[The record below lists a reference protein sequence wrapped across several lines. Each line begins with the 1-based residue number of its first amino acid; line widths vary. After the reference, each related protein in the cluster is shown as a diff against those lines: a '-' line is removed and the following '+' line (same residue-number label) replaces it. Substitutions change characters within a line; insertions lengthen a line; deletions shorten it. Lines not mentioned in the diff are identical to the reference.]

1 MGWVCNMEIMR
12 IYAISMTIFA
22 ICLILILIINTVIFM
37 DLKLPSKNISSS
49 IRNKIK
55 YLLRINITSINNI
68 FKVID
73 DVWEVESIFP
83 HDRPYNYV
91 LSEDREI
98 NAALKLA
105 TAPLQYIP
113 DLEKDECKSFAYIQ
127 KLLIL
132 SGIRDKNITYP
143 GTVFYIRYSDV
154 YFKSRGSDR
163 RFDYAWADVKLKD
176 GTIIDGIVLPHKPM
190 RDDNSWYIFYD
201 KNRLRHMSCDEYMFN
216 TMIIMLTFEAA
227 MMTKYYGLLGDEKY
241 NITRVLEEVSSIC
254 VLIKGLEDAMKR
266 HKLRSF
272 TDITSDKVLDKVFKS
287 IGWAK

>member
-1 MGWVCNMEIMR
+1 MEIMR
-12 IYAISMTIFA
+12 IYAIFMTIFA
-22 ICLILILIINTVIFM
+22 ICLILMLIITTVIFM

-68 FKVID
+68 FKVFN
-73 DVWEVESIFP
+73 DVLEVESIFP
-83 HDRPYNYV
+83 HDRPHNYV

-132 SGIRDKNITYP
+132 SGIRDKNIAYP
-143 GTVFYIRYSDV
+143 GTVFYIKYSDV

>member
-1 MGWVCNMEIMR
+1 MEIMR

-22 ICLILILIINTVIFM
+22 ICLILMLIITTVICM

-68 FKVID
+68 FKVFN
-73 DVWEVESIFP
+73 DVLEVESIFP
-83 HDRPYNYV
+83 HDRPRNYI

-132 SGIRDKNITYP
+132 SGIRDKNIAYP

-272 TDITSDKVLDKVFKS
+272 TDITSDKVLDKAFKS

>member
-1 MGWVCNMEIMR
+1 MEIMR

-22 ICLILILIINTVIFM
+22 ICLILMLIITTVICM

-68 FKVID
+68 FKVFN
-73 DVWEVESIFP
+73 DVLEVESIFP
-83 HDRPYNYV
+83 HDRPHNYV
-91 LSEDREI
+91 LSEDSEI

-132 SGIRDKNITYP
+132 SEIRDKNIAYP
-143 GTVFYIRYSDV
+143 GTVFYIKYSDV

-190 RDDNSWYIFYD
+190 RDNNSWYIFYD

-272 TDITSDKVLDKVFKS
+272 TDITSDKVLDKAFKS

>member
-1 MGWVCNMEIMR
+1 MEIMR

-22 ICLILILIINTVIFM
+22 ICLILMLIITTVIFM

-68 FKVID
+68 FKVFN
-73 DVWEVESIFP
+73 DVLEVESIFP
-83 HDRPYNYV
+83 HDRPHNYV
-91 LSEDREI
+91 LSEDSEI

-132 SGIRDKNITYP
+132 SEIRDKNIAYP
-143 GTVFYIRYSDV
+143 GTVFYIKYSDV

-190 RDDNSWYIFYD
+190 RDNNSWYIFYD

-272 TDITSDKVLDKVFKS
+272 TDITSDKVLDKAFKS

>member
-1 MGWVCNMEIMR
+1 MEIMR

-22 ICLILILIINTVIFM
+22 ICLILMLIITTVIFM

-68 FKVID
+68 FEVFN
-73 DVWEVESIFP
+73 DVLEVESIFP
-83 HDRPYNYV
+83 HDRPHNYV

-272 TDITSDKVLDKVFKS
+272 TDITSDKVLDKAFKS

>member
-1 MGWVCNMEIMR
+1 MEIMR

-22 ICLILILIINTVIFM
+22 IFLILMLIITTVIFM

-68 FKVID
+68 FKVFN
-73 DVWEVESIFP
+73 DVLEVESIFP
-83 HDRPYNYV
+83 HDRPHNYV

-132 SGIRDKNITYP
+132 SEIRDKNIAYP
-143 GTVFYIRYSDV
+143 GTVFYIKYSDV

-190 RDDNSWYIFYD
+190 RDNNSWSIFYD

-272 TDITSDKVLDKVFKS
+272 TDITSDKVLDKAFKS

>member
-1 MGWVCNMEIMR
+1 MEIMR

-22 ICLILILIINTVIFM
+22 ICLILMLIITTVIFI

-68 FKVID
+68 FKVFN
-73 DVWEVESIFP
+73 DVLEVESIFP
-83 HDRPYNYV
+83 HDRPRNYI

-132 SGIRDKNITYP
+132 SGIRDKNIVYP

-241 NITRVLEEVSSIC
+241 NITRLLEEVSSIC

>member
-1 MGWVCNMEIMR
+1 MEIMR

-22 ICLILILIINTVIFM
+22 ICLILMLIITTVIFM

-68 FKVID
+68 FKVFNDIL
-73 DVWEVESIFP
+73 EVESIFP
-83 HDRPYNYV
+83 HDRPHNYV

-132 SGIRDKNITYP
+132 SGIRDKNIAYP
-143 GTVFYIRYSDV
+143 GTVFYIKYSDV

-190 RDDNSWYIFYD
+190 RDNNSWYIFYD

-272 TDITSDKVLDKVFKS
+272 TDITSDKVLDKAFKS

>member
-1 MGWVCNMEIMR
+1 MEIMR
-12 IYAISMTIFA
+12 IYNIFMTIFV

-68 FKVID
+68 FKVFN
-73 DVWEVESIFP
+73 DVLEVESIFP
-83 HDRPYNYV
+83 HDRPHNYV
-91 LSEDREI
+91 LLEDRKI

-132 SGIRDKNITYP
+132 SGIRDKNIAYP
-143 GTVFYIRYSDV
+143 GTVSYIKYSDV

-163 RFDYAWADVKLKD
+163 RFDYAWADVELKD

-190 RDDNSWYIFYD
+190 RDDSSWYSFYD

-227 MMTKYYGLLGDEKY
+227 MMTRYYGLLGDEKH

>member
-1 MGWVCNMEIMR
+1 MNIMR

-22 ICLILILIINTVIFM
+22 ICLILMLIITTVIFM

-68 FKVID
+68 FKVFN
-73 DVWEVESIFP
+73 DVLEVESIFP
-83 HDRPYNYV
+83 HDRPRNYI

-132 SGIRDKNITYP
+132 SGIRDKNIAYP

-241 NITRVLEEVSSIC
+241 NITRLLEEVSSIC

>member
-1 MGWVCNMEIMR
+1 MEIMR

-22 ICLILILIINTVIFM
+22 ICLILMLIITTVIFM

-68 FKVID
+68 FKVFN
-73 DVWEVESIFP
+73 DVLEVESIFP
-83 HDRPYNYV
+83 HDRPHNYV

-105 TAPLQYIP
+105 TTPLQYIP

-132 SGIRDKNITYP
+132 SGIRDKNIAYP
-143 GTVFYIRYSDV
+143 GTVFYIKYSDV

-241 NITRVLEEVSSIC
+241 NMTRVLEEVSSIC

-272 TDITSDKVLDKVFKS
+272 TDITSDKVLDKAFKS

>member
-1 MGWVCNMEIMR
+1 MEIMR
-12 IYAISMTIFA
+12 IYAIFMTIFV

-68 FKVID
+68 FKVFN
-73 DVWEVESIFP
+73 DVLEVELIFP
-83 HDRPYNYV
+83 HDRPRNYI

-132 SGIRDKNITYP
+132 SGIRDKNIAYP

-272 TDITSDKVLDKVFKS
+272 TDITSDKVLDKAFKS

>member
-1 MGWVCNMEIMR
+1 MEIMR
-12 IYAISMTIFA
+12 IYAIFMTIFV

-83 HDRPYNYV
+83 RDRPLNYV

-98 NAALKLA
+98 NAALKLV

-132 SGIRDKNITYP
+132 SEIRDKNITYP

-190 RDDNSWYIFYD
+190 RDDNSWYRFYD

-272 TDITSDKVLDKVFKS
+272 TDITSDKVLDKAFKS

>member
-1 MGWVCNMEIMR
+1 MNIMR

-22 ICLILILIINTVIFM
+22 IFLILMLIITTVIFM

-68 FKVID
+68 FKVFN
-73 DVWEVESIFP
+73 DVLEVESIFP
-83 HDRPYNYV
+83 HDRPRNYV

-132 SGIRDKNITYP
+132 SEIRDKNIAYP
-143 GTVFYIRYSDV
+143 GTVFYIKYSDV

-190 RDDNSWYIFYD
+190 RDNNSWSIFYD

-272 TDITSDKVLDKVFKS
+272 TDITSDKVLDKAFKS

>member
-1 MGWVCNMEIMR
+1 MEIMR
-12 IYAISMTIFA
+12 IYAIFMTIFV

-37 DLKLPSKNISSS
+37 DLKLLSKNISSS

-68 FKVID
+68 FEVFD

-91 LSEDREI
+91 LSKDREI

-132 SGIRDKNITYP
+132 SGIRDKNIAYP

-241 NITRVLEEVSSIC
+241 NITRLLEEVSSIC